1 MKTTLNRIA
10 AFLAFTLG
18 AMSVVAGWRAM
29 QGWDPGY
36 SILGWLPV
44 YNLIMGILTVLI
56 PAVLIWREH
65 RFSMP
70 AAIGTTSLH
79 ALVFLVLVTAF
90 RGTVA
95 AESVAAMLFCF
106 GLWLVILG
114 LMFLAWRKNT

>member
-1 MKTTLNRIA
+1 LNLSKVQLNRIA

-18 AMSVVAGWRAM
+18 AMSVVAGWR
-29 QGWDPGY
+29 
-36 SILGWLPV
+36 
-44 YNLIMGILTVLI
+44 
-56 PAVLIWREH
+56 
-65 RFSMP
+65 
-70 AAIGTTSLH
+70 AIGTTSLH

-95 AESVAAMLFCF
+95 AESVAAMLFRL